1 MARRRAA
8 VIDSRPTRCRETG
21 AWTCVSCGASRCC
34 DFSWRCR
41 GGCAGPTR
49 RCGRSP
55 CSRPVRS
62 RSARSTGRCCCTWMA
77 SCASR
82 MRTNAASTWSRDASR
97 CWWHSDGRPNRG
109 PESGLPTCRH
119 LPAVRRCDRPPVR
132 PGSRHDTA
140 AARYHR
146 RARRRYR
153 HHAPYP
159 ADWRVSTL
167 ASRAGMGTGGDGPAR
182 HRGGVRD
189 VGRRRR
195 NDDPQGPI
203 GNALP
208 QGHPLGQPHG
218 EAAGSAGL
226 DRAVGVQSSL
236 FRSRGV
242 RLGAPPGFSQGL
254 EDSDIPGR
262 DRDQRAGAVAVN
274 PAPLGVFDSG
284 IGGLTV
290 ARAVFERLP
299 HESVIYFGDTARV
312 PYGPKSPDTVRR
324 YSGEILTYLLQR
336 GVKALVVACNTIS
349 AQALDFLRERSPVP
363 LVGVIEPGARAAVQG
378 TRSGRIGVI
387 GTAGTIASGA
397 YERAIKQLRPDA
409 AVCVQAC
416 PLFVPLVE
424 EGWFDHSATEL
435 IAREYLA
442 PLERAAVD
450 VLVLGCTHY
459 PLVKPLL
466 ARVLGPGVTLVDS
479 AEETAKVVA
488 EDLTQRGLAAAPNN
502 RPTHRFVVSDD
513 EPHFRRVGARFLGEK
528 LQHVEVVPLG

>member
-8 VIDSRPTRCRETG
+8 VIDSRPTRCRATG
-21 AWTCVSCGASRCC
+21 AWTCVSYGASRCC
-34 DFSWRCR
+34 GFSWRCR
-41 GGCAGPTR
+41 ALCAGPTR

-55 CSRPVRS
+55 CFRPVRS
-62 RSARSTGRCCCTWMA
+62 RSARSTDRCCCTWTA

-82 MRTNAASTWSRDASR
+82 MRTNAASGWSRDASR
-97 CWWHSDGRPNRG
+97 CWWHNDGTPNRG
-109 PESGLPTCRH
+109 PESGRSRTRRH
-119 LPAVRRCDRPPVR
+119 LPPVRRCDRPPVR
-132 PGSRHDTA
+132 PSSRHDTA
-140 AARYHR
+140 AAGYDR
-146 RARRRYR
+146 RARRRHR
-153 HHAPYP
+153 HHAPHP
-159 ADWRVSTL
+159 ADWRVSAL
-167 ASRAGMGTGGDGPAR
+167 VARAGMGTGGDGPAR
-182 HRGGVRD
+182 HRGAVRD

-195 NDDPQGPI
+195 NDDPQGAI

-236 FRSRGV
+236 LRSRGV
-242 RLGAPPGFSQGL
+242 RLGPPPGFSQGF
-254 EDSDIPGR
+254 EDSDVPGR
-262 DRDQRAGAVAVN
+262 DRDQRAGAAAVN

-324 YSGEILTYLLQR
+324 YSGEILAYLLQR

-378 TRSGRIGVI
+378 TRSGKIGVI

-397 YERAIKQLRPDA
+397 YERAITAIRPDA
-409 AVCVQAC
+409 RVHARAC

-424 EGWFDHSATEL
+424 EGWFDHPATEL
-435 IAREYLA
+435 IAREYLE
-442 PLERAAVD
+442 PLQRAGVES
-450 VLVLGCTHY
+450 LVLGCTHY
-459 PLVKPLL
+459 PLLKPLL
-466 ARVLGPGVTLVDS
+466 ARVMGPGVTLVDS
-479 AEETAKVVA
+479 AEQTAKVVA
-488 EDLTQRGLAAAPNN
+488 RELEARGLLAGDG
-502 RPTHRFVVSDD
+502 HHEHVFVVSDD
-513 EPHFRRVGARFLGEK
+513 EPHFL
-528 LQHVEVVPLG
+528 